1 MEEQTTQSNAINE
14 DDPNFKFE
22 KFKYVVDLIKWF
34 IVSVALVM
42 MTTIIDSGFRDR
54 AAGIQ
59 EIQQYDKYVTDL
71 IVLNKEIVPRRLLA
85 QYFATVTASDKLRE
99 HWKDY
104 YNQVDIEY
112 NQYRIQDSI
121 IKTALLDL
129 ALHTNDTVK
138 IFPHDKPS
146 NTHQNLIILL
156 PSRS

>member
-34 IVSVALVM
+34 IVSVALVI

-71 IVLNKEIVPRRLLA
+71 IVLNKEIKTQA
-85 QYFATVTASDKLRE
+85 ITS
-99 HWKDY
+99 
-104 YNQVDIEY
+104 
-112 NQYRIQDSI
+112 SI
-121 IKTALLDL
+121 FCYSYSI
-129 ALHTNDTVK
+129 
-138 IFPHDKPS
+138 
-146 NTHQNLIILL
+146 
-156 PSRS
+156 R